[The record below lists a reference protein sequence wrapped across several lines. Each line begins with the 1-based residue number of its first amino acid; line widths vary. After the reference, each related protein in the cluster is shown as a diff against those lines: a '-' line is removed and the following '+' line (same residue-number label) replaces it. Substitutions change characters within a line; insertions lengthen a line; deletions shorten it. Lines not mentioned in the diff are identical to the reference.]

1 MIRALFWKLMERF
14 GVQGI
19 HFILQLV
26 LARILAPELYGVLG
40 IMVVFT
46 TLANVFIQIGFNTAL
61 IQNKDVTEED
71 YSSVFWASLAIAVVM
86 YGIIYVSAPAIGR
99 FYQAP
104 ELVWPLRVLA
114 LILLPGAMNSIQ
126 LAKVSREMDFKK
138 MFYSNIGGILVA
150 GVVSIAIAYMG
161 GGLWALVAQ
170 NLLNITAACIVML
183 FTANW
188 RPRLVFNLKRV
199 IVLFSFG
206 WKLLVSSL
214 LENLYNSL
222 SSLVI
227 GKKYDTVTLAYYNR
241 GAQFP
246 QFIINAINSAIQSV
260 MLPAMSAEQD
270 DKATV
275 KQMMRNSMTMSAFII
290 FPMMAG
296 LAAVATPLVTL
307 LLTEKWLPC
316 VPYMQIYC
324 FTMAF
329 YPIHSCNVQAINAMG
344 RSDIFL
350 KLEIIKKVYGIAV
363 LAIAVFCF
371 NSPMAIAVSGLIS
384 TCISWLINALPNKKL
399 IGYTYREQLQDVL
412 PVLFVAVAMYG
423 VVLAAGQM
431 CVSAQLIDI
440 VILVVQIITGV
451 VSYLLLSWVFRLQ
464 SFRALLGLAGKILKN
479 K

>member
-26 LARILAPELYGVLG
+26 LARILAPELYGVLS

-61 IQNKDVTEED
+61 IQNKDVTDED

-86 YGIIYVSAPAIGR
+86 YGIIYVSAPTIGE
-99 FYQAP
+99 FYQTP

-275 KQMMRNSMTMSAFII
+275 KQMMRNSMTMSAFVI

-350 KLEIIKKVYGIAV
+350 KLEIVKKVYGIAV

-371 NSPMAIAVSGLIS
+371 DSPMAIAASGLIS

-399 IGYTYREQLQDVL
+399 IGYTYREQLRDVL

-423 VVLAAGQM
+423 VVLAVGQL
-431 CVSAQLIDI
+431 CDSAQLMDI
-440 VILVVQIITGV
+440 VILVVQIGTGV
-451 VSYLLLSWVFRLQ
+451 ASYLLLSWMFKLQ
-464 SFRALLGLAGKILKN
+464 SFRALLGLAGKILK